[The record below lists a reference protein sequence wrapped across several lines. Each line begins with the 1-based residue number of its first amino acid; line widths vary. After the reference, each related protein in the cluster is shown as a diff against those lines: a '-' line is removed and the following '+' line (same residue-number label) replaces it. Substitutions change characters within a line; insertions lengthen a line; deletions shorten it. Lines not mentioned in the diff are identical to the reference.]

1 MVKLNKGN
9 IKRDRVEK
17 YKGRKKTIK
26 QTLVG
31 RNNKLRKHMKGRDTR
46 LISSNL
52 VTREKNVSRRTYGE
66 R

>member
-31 RNNKLRKHMKGRDTR
+31 RNNKLCKHMEGRDTR

-52 VTREKNVSRRTYGE
+52 VMREKNVSRRTYGE